1 MKILIGYIKVRKKSI
16 TAYIFFCTVF
26 AVSFYLYK
34 LPLSAV
40 CYSSALCFFAALIFS
55 AADFRKYAKKH
66 AQLEELKSSVIFS
79 LNGLPEDESD
89 LDRDYNEIIQILFDD
104 KRRLV
109 NEMNKKYSEM
119 TDYYTIWV
127 HQIKTPIFAMNL
139 ALGNED
145 DPLHREISEN
155 LQKIEQYA
163 DMSLCYLR
171 LDSESTDFVIKS
183 CFVDDIIKQ
192 AVRKFSM
199 QFIRKKLRLDYRPS
213 GCSVVTDEK
222 WMLFVIEQVL
232 SNSLKYT
239 KQGFIAITF
248 ERSGILCIRDSGI
261 GIAPE
266 DMPRIF
272 ERGFTGYNGRS
283 DKKASGIG
291 LYLCRRICDNLG
303 HKISAYAPEDGGTE
317 IRIVFKS
324 PDTIYE

>member
-1 MKILIGYIKVRKKSI
+1 MKILIGYIKARKQLI
-16 TAYIFFCTVF
+16 AAFIIFFAVF

-34 LPLSAV
+34 IPLSAV
-40 CYSSALCFFAALIFS
+40 YYSSALCFFAALIFS
-55 AADFRKYAKKH
+55 ATDFKKYAKKH
-66 AQLEELKSSVIFS
+66 AQLETLKNSIAFS
-79 LNGLPEDESD
+79 LNGLPECEND
-89 LDRDYNEIIQILFDD
+89 LDRDYNELIQILFDD
-104 KRRLV
+104 KCRLV
-109 NEMNKKYSEM
+109 NKMNMKYSEM

-139 ALGNED
+139 ALGSED
-145 DPLHREISEN
+145 DPLHRELSEN

-163 DMSLCYLR
+163 EMSLCYLR

-199 QFIRKKLRLDYRPS
+199 QFIRKKLRLDYKSS

-222 WMLFVIEQVL
+222 WMLFVVEQIL

-248 ERSGILCIRDSGI
+248 EQPGTLCIRDSGI

-272 ERGFTGYNGRS
+272 ERGFTGYNGRN

-291 LYLCRRICDNLG
+291 LYLCRRICDSLG
-303 HKISAYAPEDGGTE
+303 HKISAHAPEDGGTE
-317 IRIVFKS
+317 IRIRFKA